1 MKIQQSE
8 LLLGQLF
15 EGVYVVDK
23 DRTILYWNK
32 AAEELTGY
40 RAKEVIGKHCY
51 DNILM
56 HVDDKGTNLCKR
68 MCPLEGSLRDGLV
81 RDVSV
86 FLRHKNGH
94 RVPVHVRAVP
104 LQDDAGM
111 IQSTMEVFTR
121 SGQSADYEQLKNL
134 ARMAFVD
141 ALTGLPNKE
150 YIENKMKSMLASGVP
165 GDISKWGILFI
176 EIDNLREINK
186 EFGMQA
192 GDAAVKV
199 AATTL
204 RENIQPGELIA
215 RWYAGLFL
223 LITNLDKRALLLNWS
238 SKIKAL
244 IEQSRVPG
252 HESALMEVSVGGLV
266 ANMGTVTE
274 MIIPALERELK
285 EARDAGNRISIQ
297 E

>member
-1 MKIQQSE
+1 M
-8 LLLGQLF
+8 
-15 EGVYVVDK
+15 
-23 DRTILYWNK
+23 
-32 AAEELTGY
+32 
-40 RAKEVIGKHCY
+40 
-51 DNILM
+51 
-56 HVDDKGTNLCKR
+56 
-68 MCPLEGSLRDGLV
+68 
-81 RDVSV
+81 
-86 FLRHKNGH
+86 
-94 RVPVHVRAVP
+94 
-104 LQDDAGM
+104 
-111 IQSTMEVFTR
+111 
-121 SGQSADYEQLKNL
+121 

-141 ALTGLPNKE
+141 TLTGLPNKE

-199 AATTL
+199 TASTL

-252 HESALMEVSVGGLV
+252 HETALMEVSVGGLV